1 MGELRVSLV
10 DYTGSSYWRLTD
22 NHSAHEPGHYAAAL
36 LAFTKN
42 TRLQMTPDGFQQWLD
57 KPWHELEA
65 ELDYMVNTIPSS
77 WEFVDL
83 TFSIENVTR
92 ACAQQITRTRTA
104 SYAMQSQR
112 VTDVSEMGF
121 RMPPNAVGNFSWEIE
136 QSVGRTMDDYK
147 HLIEVHDAE
156 PEDARSILPMN
167 IHCNLLAKYNLR
179 SWIDVVMARSSLRAQ
194 DEYRE
199 VAELMKIAVRQVYPW
214 IDKFLVP
221 KHDNAIKIIED
232 IAVTLPT
239 EQKRALA
246 KAADLIRKG

>member
-1 MGELRVSLV
+1 MGELRVGLV
-10 DYTGSSYWRLTD
+10 DYTGRNAGSIVDAPLYW
-22 NHSAHEPGHYAAAL
+22 PKHYAAAL
-36 LAFTKN
+36 LAYTKN
-42 TRLQMTPDGFQQWLD
+42 TRLQMTPDGFQDWLD
-57 KPWHELEA
+57 KPYA
-65 ELDYMVNTIPSS
+65 ELMQELNYMVNTIPSS

-121 RMPPNAVGNFSWEIE
+121 RVPPNAKNKLALSGFANDIMEEYQGHIE
-136 QSVGRTMDDYK
+136 AG
-147 HLIEVHDAE
+147 EE

-167 IHCNLLAKYNLR
+167 IQCNLLAKYNLR
-179 SWIDVVMARSSLRAQ
+179 AWIDVVLARQSLRAQ

-199 VAELMKIAVRQVYPW
+199 VAELMKQAVRDVYPW
-214 IDKFLVP
+214 IDKFLTP
-221 KHDNAIKIIED
+221 KHANAIKIIED

>member
-10 DYTGSSYWRLTD
+10 NYTGFDTSLIPIWTP
-22 NHSAHEPGHYAAAL
+22 AHFAAAV
-36 LAFTKN
+36 LAYTKN
-42 TRLQMTPDGFQQWLD
+42 TRLQMTPDGFDHWLQKD
-57 KPWHELEA
+57 YAELMV

-121 RMPPNAVGNFSWEIE
+121 RVPPNASEAYQGHLWDEYK
-136 QSVGRTMDDYK
+136 RTMERYSEFIQDGM
-147 HLIEVHDAE
+147 E
-156 PEDARSILPMN
+156 PEDARAILPMN
-167 IHCNLLAKYNLR
+167 IQCNLLAKYNLR
-179 SWIDVVMARSSLRAQ
+179 SWIEVVRARASLRAQ

-199 VAELMKIAVRQVYPW
+199 VAQLMTEAVRGVYPW
-214 IDKFLVP
+214 IDKFLTS

-246 KAADLIRKG
+246 KAADLIRK

>member
-1 MGELRVSLV
+1 M
-10 DYTGSSYWRLTD
+10 
-22 NHSAHEPGHYAAAL
+22 
-36 LAFTKN
+36 K
-42 TRLQMTPDGFQQWLD
+42 
-57 KPWHELEA
+57 

-121 RMPPNAVGNFSWEIE
+121 RIPPNAKYPTVIACA
-136 QSVGRTMDDYK
+136 RDDAMDHYEDLIK
-147 HLIEVHDAE
+147 HEEE
-156 PEDARSILPMN
+156 PEDARSVLPMN
-167 IHCNLLAKYNLR
+167 IQCNLLAKYNLR

-199 VAELMKIAVRQVYPW
+199 VADAMKAAVREKYPW

-221 KHDNAIKIIED
+221 KHINAIKIIED
-232 IAVTLPT
+232 IAVTLET
-239 EQKRALA
+239 DQKRALA

>member
-1 MGELRVSLV
+1 MGDLRVSLV
-10 DYTGSSYWRLTD
+10 TYTG
-22 NHSAHEPGHYAAAL
+22 AHCVHYTPGHYAAAV

-42 TRLQMTPDGFQQWLD
+42 TRLQMTPDGLADWLKKAPCQLD
-57 KPWHELEA
+57 A
-65 ELDYMVNTIPSS
+65 ELDYMANTIASS

-121 RMPPNAVGNFSWEIE
+121 RLPPNADEALQGHMWDTFKGTIE
-136 QSVGRTMDDYK
+136 MYQG
-147 HLIEVHDAE
+147 LIREGCE

-167 IHCNLLAKYNLR
+167 IQCNLLAKYNLR
-179 SWIDVVMARSSLRAQ
+179 NWIDVVKGRQSLRAQ

-199 VAELMKIAVRQVYPW
+199 VVEQMVDAVRRIYPW

-221 KHDNAIKIIED
+221 KDQAAIKIIED

-246 KAADLIRKG
+246 KAADLLRKG

>member
-1 MGELRVSLV
+1 VAKLNVSLV
-10 DYTGSSYWRLTD
+10 EYTGAGSVQPD
-22 NHSAHEPGHYAAAL
+22 HYAAAV

-42 TRLQMTPDGFQQWLD
+42 TRLQMTPDG
-57 KPWHELEA
+57 LEA
-65 ELDYMVNTIPSS
+65 WLLKPYEELMKELDYMVNTIPSS

-92 ACAQQITRTRTA
+92 ACAQQITRTRAA

-121 RMPPNAVGNFSWEIE
+121 RVPPNLDMDASFAMDETFADIMGSYKGFIE
-136 QSVGRTMDDYK
+136 QGV
-147 HLIEVHDAE
+147 E
-156 PEDARSILPMN
+156 PEDARAILPMN
-167 IHCNLLAKYNLR
+167 IQCNLLAKYNLR
-179 SWIDVVMARSSLRAQ
+179 AWLDVVKARQSLRAQ

-199 VAELMKIAVRQVYPW
+199 VAQGMIEAVRNVYPW

-221 KHDNAIKIIED
+221 RDKLAIDIIEQ
-232 IAVTLPT
+232 IAMTLPT